1 MRPLI
6 TTGDTRTPRR
16 GADTLVNVRNAD
28 SSLLVVRHGQ
38 SLWNAAA
45 KWQGS
50 ADIELSDR
58 GRAQAAKAGRVLAAG
73 ATSFAVVWTSALM
86 RASETA
92 SIIAKELRLPE
103 PLVDHRWR
111 EAHAGEWQGMTPDE
125 IRDEWPGYLERNL
138 RPPGFEPA
146 DEVVERVLAAAHELL
161 TTTAGGQPAL
171 VVSHSGVIR
180 TIRRHLGADGDRV
193 PNLGGTWL
201 HLVDDEVWVGDVFD
215 PHAAPASSGFAEDPG
230 DESAGR
236 RVDHRLR

>member
-1 MRPLI
+1 M
-6 TTGDTRTPRR
+6 
-16 GADTLVNVRNAD
+16 
-28 SSLLVVRHGQ
+28 
-38 SLWNAAA
+38 A

-58 GRAQAAKAGRVLAAG
+58 GRSQAAKAAQVLAAG
-73 ATSFAVVWTSALM
+73 PTQFGAVWTSALV
-86 RASETA
+86 RAAETA
-92 SIIAKELRLPE
+92 AIIARELRLDE
-103 PLVDHRWR
+103 PSVDTRWR

-138 RPPGFEPA
+138 RPPGFEPV
-146 DEVVERVLAAAHELL
+146 DEVVNRVLDAARHLLVAHVDRP
-161 TTTAGGQPAL
+161 PAL

-215 PHAAPASSGFAEDPG
+215 PHAAPASNGFAEDPG
-230 DESAGR
+230 DEAPSH
-236 RVDHRLR
+236 RVDHRLG

>member
-1 MRPLI
+1 MTVP
-6 TTGDTRTPRR
+6 
-16 GADTLVNVRNAD
+16 D

-38 SLWNAAA
+38 SLWNAQA

-58 GRAQAAKAGRVLAAG
+58 GRAQAAKAGAVLADGGVAFS
-73 ATSFAVVWTSALM
+73 AVWTSTLM

-92 SIIAKELRLPE
+92 SIIAGVLGLPH
-103 PLVDHRWR
+103 PDSDHRWR
-111 EAHAGEWQGMTPDE
+111 EAHAGEWQGMTPQE

-138 RPPGFEPA
+138 RPPGFEPV
-146 DEVVERVLAAAHELL
+146 DEVIERVLDAARDLL
-161 TTTAGGQPAL
+161 VATAGGPPAL

-180 TIRRHLGADGDRV
+180 TVKRHLGADGDRV

-201 HLVDDEVWVGDVFD
+201 HLVGDEVWVGDLFD

-230 DESAGR
+230 DEAPDH
-236 RVDHRLR
+236 RVDHRLT